1 VNAANPRQQRPAR
14 GASRR
19 PRARFALAALLA
31 LALAGAV
38 AACGASTS
46 ANGGKIALVAYST
59 PEKAYDAL
67 IPAFQKTPEG
77 KGASF
82 TTSFGA
88 SGDQSRA
95 VEAGQPADVVE
106 FSLEPDMQRL
116 VDAGIVPAD
125 WNQNRYHG
133 FVTDSVV
140 TFIVRKGNPKGI
152 HTWDDLVKPG
162 VEVIVPNPFQS
173 GGARWD
179 IMAAYGAQLN
189 EGKSPAQAQA
199 YLKELFQ
206 HVPVQPASAND
217 ALSAFTNGKGD
228 VLLDYENDA
237 LEAQAA
243 GASVDYVIPDD
254 TIKIENP
261 IATTKDAP
269 QQAKDFVKFLYTPEA
284 QQIFADQGYRP
295 VVPSVFQ
302 RNADRFPTPPGLFT
316 IDDLGGWDKVSTEF
330 FDPENGIVAGIERDL
345 GVATQ

>member
-1 VNAANPRQQRPAR
+1 
-14 GASRR
+14 
-19 PRARFALAALLA
+19 
-31 LALAGAV
+31 
-38 AACGASTS
+38 
-46 ANGGKIALVAYST
+46 
-59 PEKAYDAL
+59 
-67 IPAFQKTPEG
+67 EG

-206 HVPVQPASAND
+206 H
-217 ALSAFTNGKGD
+217 
-228 VLLDYENDA
+228 
-237 LEAQAA
+237 
-243 GASVDYVIPDD
+243 
-254 TIKIENP
+254 
-261 IATTKDAP
+261 
-269 QQAKDFVKFLYTPEA
+269 
-284 QQIFADQGYRP
+284 
-295 VVPSVFQ
+295 
-302 RNADRFPTPPGLFT
+302 
-316 IDDLGGWDKVSTEF
+316 
-330 FDPENGIVAGIERDL
+330 
-345 GVATQ
+345 